1 MFVDTHAH
9 LYLDKFDEDID
20 DVIAHAKNMNVRK
33 IFLPNIDLASLE
45 DVLSL
50 SRNHEDICFPMVGL
64 HPCSVKDDYR
74 EQLESMFATMADTR
88 YYGIGET
95 GIDLYWD
102 KSTRGIQIDSFEIQ
116 IQMAKET
123 GLPVIIHSREALD
136 LCIEI
141 ISRHQDGNLK
151 GIFHCFN
158 GTVEQ
163 CKQIADLDFMMGLGG
178 VVTYKNAGL
187 DDMVRAMPLNYMVLE
202 TDAPYLSPVPHRG
215 KRNESSYIPIVAG
228 KISELRGTALSEIM
242 ELTTINALNLF
253 GIEA

>member
-9 LYLDKFDEDID
+9 LYLEKFDEDID
-20 DVIAHAKNMNVRK
+20 DVIAHAKNMNVHK
-33 IFLPNIDLASLE
+33 IFLPNIDLASLD

-50 SRNHEDICFPMVGL
+50 SHRHGEICFPMVGL
-64 HPCSVKDDYR
+64 HPCSVKEDYKD
-74 EQLESMFATMADTR
+74 QLKSMFATMSDTR
-88 YYGIGET
+88 YFGIGET

-102 KSTRGIQIDSFEIQ
+102 KSTREIQIDSFEIQ
-116 IQMAKET
+116 IQTAKDT

-163 CKQIADLDFMMGLGG
+163 CKQVVDLNFMMGLGG

-187 DDMVRAMPLNYMVLE
+187 DDMVRAMPLNHMVLE

-215 KRNESSYIPIVAG
+215 KRNESSYIPVIAG
-228 KISELRGTALSEIM
+228 RISELRGTALSEIM
-242 ELTTINALNLF
+242 ETTTINAHNLF